1 MDKCMKTKKR
11 KLIKILSIDGG
22 GIRGIIPA
30 LILQEI
36 EKKLKKKKHLSQCFD
51 LMSGTSTGGI
61 IVLLLNT
68 PDQKQKPKFWAS
80 DVVSLY
86 RKLGSTLFYQSWWQ
100 YISSCNGWMREKYST
115 TNLTEI
121 LHAYFEGYQLKDS
134 LTNIIIPAYDVSLD
148 DMIFFKSDK
157 AQKLNSRNFHYKD
170 IARATSAA
178 PTYFRPAQIKDID
191 HRATYTLIDGGVAL
205 NNPTMSA
212 CVHASK
218 LFGHDHD
225 YLVISLGTGTNKSVM
240 PGNISF
246 RGKRISDGGK
256 LEWSQ
261 DIVDVFMNAANEV
274 VDYQIKEVFKGYKG
288 IKRYHRFQTLLDAK
302 HTAFDNVSTEN
313 IGGLEKYAHELIQAK
328 QDEINEIA
336 QLLDGTLDIT
346 DTKP

>member
-1 MDKCMKTKKR
+1 MKSKTPQR

-36 EKKLKKKKHLSQCFD
+36 EKKLKKGQHLAHCFD

-68 PDQKQKPKFWAS
+68 PDHQQKPKFGAT
-80 DVVSLY
+80 DVVTLY

-100 YISSCNGWMREKYST
+100 YISSGNGWLREKYST
-115 TNLTEI
+115 TNLKEI
-121 LHAYFEGYQLKDS
+121 LQDYFGDHELQDS
-134 LTNIIIPAYDVSLD
+134 LTNVIIPAYDVSLD

-157 AQKLNSRNFHYKD
+157 ARKLRTRNFYYKD

-178 PTYFRPAQIKDID
+178 PTYFRPAQIQDI
-191 HRATYTLIDGGVAL
+191 AQKAKYTLIDGGVAL

-218 LFGHDHD
+218 LYGHDHD

-246 RGKRISDGGK
+246 RGRKINTGGK
-256 LEWSQ
+256 LEWSR
-261 DIVDVFMNAANEV
+261 DIVDVFMNAANDV
-274 VDYQIKEVFKGYKG
+274 VDYQIQEVFKGYKG
-288 IKRYHRFQTLLDAK
+288 IKRYHRFQVLLDAD
-302 HTAFDNVSTEN
+302 HTAFDNVSSKN
-313 IGGLEKYAHELIQAK
+313 IQKLEEYARELIDAK
-328 QDEINEIA
+328 QDEIYKIA
-336 QLLDGTLDIT
+336 QLLDGRIEIT
-346 DTKP
+346 DNIS